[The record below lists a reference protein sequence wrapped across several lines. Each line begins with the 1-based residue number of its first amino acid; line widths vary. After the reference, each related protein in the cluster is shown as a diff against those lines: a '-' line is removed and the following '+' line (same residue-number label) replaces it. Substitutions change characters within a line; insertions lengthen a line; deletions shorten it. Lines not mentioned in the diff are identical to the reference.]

1 MIKCIIYLFLISS
14 LAKGFNYEQC
24 RHELHEDWFC
34 NYMKKHN
41 RTYLSSEV
49 KLRKHKL
56 MSSKITSEVDGVRF
70 GLTSRSDYFKHE
82 FKLNSHFRNAKHLVV
97 SRPKENK
104 HIHLAAPKHLPPI
117 DWRNVNGRSYVSPVK
132 DQGDCGGC
140 FAFASASVLEFWSR
154 EEGEPKSLSSQSL
167 MDCTSFRGLPDDG
180 CEGGLMEYVF
190 EYAKNHPV
198 PLEVEWPFLEHDDVC
213 PKMKYPTHVRV
224 GDFRVLMHDDNR
236 NAEQELEYLLHAY
249 GPISI
254 GIDSRNMEHYVGG
267 IFRSRM
273 CGKDIDHA
281 VTIVG
286 YTKDAWIIK
295 NSWGPYWG
303 VGGYLYLERG
313 KNACGVAEYIVY
325 VTRATPVSY
334 ALNTNW
340 IFNNGWIYRL

>member
-14 LAKGFNYEQC
+14 LAKGFNHEQC
-24 RHELHEDWFC
+24 QHELHEDWFC

-56 MSSKITSEVDGVRF
+56 MSSKITSVVDGVRF

-167 MDCTSFRGLPDDG
+167 MDCTSF
-180 CEGGLMEYVF
+180 
-190 EYAKNHPV
+190 
-198 PLEVEWPFLEHDDVC
+198 
-213 PKMKYPTHVRV
+213 
-224 GDFRVLMHDDNR
+224 
-236 NAEQELEYLLHAY
+236 
-249 GPISI
+249 S
-254 GIDSRNMEHYVGG
+254 
-267 IFRSRM
+267 
-273 CGKDIDHA
+273 
-281 VTIVG
+281 
-286 YTKDAWIIK
+286 
-295 NSWGPYWG
+295 
-303 VGGYLYLERG
+303 LYHL
-313 KNACGVAEYIVY
+313 
-325 VTRATPVSY
+325 
-334 ALNTNW
+334 
-340 IFNNGWIYRL
+340 